1 MRFPISHKI
10 LSNSKSVLTDRTMNF
25 ILEQCSEGNTAFQG
39 FPQTEPSVDFCKRD
53 ITFVIEALMSGLES
67 GNSTA
72 IEFIASRYWRG
83 NQSVLIGDREKEI
96 QAHRY
101 LKQELIRLFHDHRA
115 EEKAIT
121 KVSNEYEYLIK
132 VISYGPKKQYFDDL
146 LSTRF
151 TCKHW
156 QDVPVPTHLIEYIAD
171 CAYLAPSKLGCREFL
186 TVLITDSPRGKEIKN
201 WLYYGHTFHSKG
213 DRGRTDKDSPRG
225 YNGQYLAPLVVAWLN
240 PFGDDEKTLIKSG
253 DVYLEA
259 KLPGHGVR
267 KNDIFISSMCA
278 MIAAEE
284 QGLNTG
290 FGSCHDHIEA
300 AKMLG
305 FEGYDCPIMIGVG
318 YAKDMTKEEE
328 KHGVL
333 IPVYDP
339 ADPSNQIGYDATN
352 FQQGHPGCVNR
363 INRRPKHSVTI
374 TI

>member
-1 MRFPISHKI
+1 M
-10 LSNSKSVLTDRTMNF
+10 
-25 ILEQCSEGNTAFQG
+25 
-39 FPQTEPSVDFCKRD
+39 
-53 ITFVIEALMSGLES
+53 
-67 GNSTA
+67 
-72 IEFIASRYWRG
+72 
-83 NQSVLIGDREKEI
+83 
-96 QAHRY
+96 
-101 LKQELIRLFHDHRA
+101 
-115 EEKAIT
+115 
-121 KVSNEYEYLIK
+121 
-132 VISYGPKKQYFDDL
+132 

-156 QDVPVPTHLIEYIAD
+156 EDIPVPDHLIEYIAD

-201 WLYYGHTFHSKG
+201 WLYYGHTYHAKG
-213 DRGRTDKDSPRG
+213 DRGRTDTDSPRG

-240 PFGDDEKTLIKSG
+240 PFGQDGKTLIKSG
-253 DVYLEA
+253 DVLLEA
-259 KLPGHGVR
+259 NLPDHSVR

-278 MIAAEE
+278 MMAAEE

-290 FGSCHDHIEA
+290 FGSCHDNLEV

-333 IPVYDP
+333 IPVYDTE
-339 ADPSNQIGYDATN
+339 DPSVQIGYDATN

-363 INRRPKHSVTI
+363 INRRPKNSVTF